1 MIYIF
6 GTRISQISQILFLTM
21 SFAVSIYVT

>member
-6 GTRISQISQILFLTM
+6 STRISQISQILFLTM
-21 SFAVSIYVT
+21 SFTVSIYAT